1 MDSQELNSLDSSESS
16 IILGKDL
23 QKNKKKYNDKI
34 NNCDKRLE
42 DYNFKLKL

>member
-23 QKNKKKYNDKI
+23 QKNKKYNDKI

>member
-23 QKNKKKYNDKI
+23 QEKNKKIEWQD
-34 NNCDKRLE
+34 
-42 DYNFKLKL
+42 